1 MARMWEH
8 PITQEHISKIKSW
21 GIKVI
26 DPISKELFC
35 GDTGMGAMA
44 NIDDIIEC
52 FNYKN
57 V

>member
-1 MARMWEH
+1 MWEH